1 MEDTKLQ
8 SGLVLNI
15 PSFSMEHWGDG
26 PWVCQG
32 QNEGR
37 VAVRICPVGLSY
49 NDLAEI
55 SRFNRNI
62 LLKYYCDIL

>member
-37 VAVRICPVGLSY
+37 VAARIYPAGLSY
-49 NDLAEI
+49 NDIADM
-55 SRFNRNI
+55 SRLGSTDMF
-62 LLKYYCDIL
+62 C